1 MTPFLL
7 MLRRW
12 HALPKSS
19 AITCLLA
26 QGCRATLIHR
36 DAPDTGYSFAL
47 PNLNYLYSLTHT
59 QPLCFMYM
67 PAAARLVLPLN
78 GLNLS
83 AACPA
88 GRCGTPYAVLLHA
101 GRPGPQL
108 LIPGIRIVAVRRGW
122 RLPCVLA
129 AKQRG
134 AVRPARLLRTLTSIR
149 PRRCIRT
156 LQSCLQHQIYKCLCS
171 WAGASSYRCCKCSP
185 TGQLFLQFLIS
196 LRHSSH
202 YFSFRKRD

>member
-1 MTPFLL
+1 MPVGPRLPGDAYTQRCARYRLFLCTP
-7 MLRRW
+7 
-12 HALPKSS
+12 KIS
-19 AITCLLA
+19 ITC
-26 QGCRATLIHR
+26 TV
-36 DAPDTGYSFAL
+36 S
-47 PNLNYLYSLTHT
+47 HT
-59 QPLCFMYM
+59 RSLCFMYM

-108 LIPGIRIVAVRRGW
+108 LIPWIRIVAVRRGW

-129 AKQRG
+129 AKRRG
-134 AVRPARLLRTLTSIR
+134 AVRPARLLRTLTGIR

-156 LQSCLQHQIYKCLCS
+156 LQSCLQHQIYKC
-171 WAGASSYRCCKCSP
+171 
-185 TGQLFLQFLIS
+185 
-196 LRHSSH
+196 
-202 YFSFRKRD
+202 